1 MNRSAVFPFSFRLP
15 VSAIAGPLCGLAMA
29 VSLCAQGEQLT
40 FTGKTDRH
48 PLSYAVGETM
58 TFTVRLVD
66 KSAGNA
72 PVAGRKLVWKTEGD
86 DGAKQSGE
94 ATSDEPLVVTATASK
109 PGFVRLTVNVL
120 GADGKVLKGKCEK
133 FDGSAGADVARI
145 VAYPEPVDFDAFWA
159 KRLAAVAAQ
168 KGGSTSSVTNEA
180 KGFSVRAFSLPMGE
194 GKSPATGFV
203 AVPVGAKPGALRI
216 DARFHSYG
224 YGPVF
229 FAPRELKTD
238 AICLSVTRQGE
249 EIGRE
254 KPYYDELKRAMKNF
268 CFRNTAS
275 PETTDQLGM
284 LLRDWRALQWAKT
297 LPEWNGKDVA
307 VAGGSMG
314 GYQALAMA
322 ALDPGVTSAWAYIPW
337 HACLAAKEK
346 LGRMGGWAPDWTEA
360 LGYFD
365 AANLASRIRCPVV
378 MTIGL
383 GDYVCPPSGE
393 MVLFRN
399 LKGKKKMTVRQNMGH
414 GSDYGVETAVYVIGG
429 NEDFSS
435 WSLPIF

>member
-1 MNRSAVFPFSFRLP
+1 MSKILGAV
-15 VSAIAGPLCGLAMA
+15 VAAC
-29 VSLCAQGEQLT
+29 VSLASSGEQLT
-40 FTGKTDRH
+40 FTGKTDKH

-58 TFTVRLVD
+58 AFTVRLVD
-66 KSAGNA
+66 KAAGHV
-72 PVAGRKLVWKTEGD
+72 PIKGRKLVWKTEGD
-86 DGAKQSGE
+86 DGATRSGE
-94 ATSDEPLVVTATASK
+94 ATSDEPLVVMASASK

-120 GADGKVLKGKCEK
+120 GADGKALTGKCEK
-133 FDGSAGADVARI
+133 FDGSAGADVAKI
-145 VAYPEPVDFDAFWA
+145 DAYPEPADFDAFWA
-159 KRLAAVAAQ
+159 KRLAAVSAFT
-168 KGGSTSSVTNEA
+168 GGSTACATNVA
-180 KGFSVRAFSLPMGE
+180 KGFAVRTFSLPMGE
-194 GKSPATGFV
+194 GENPATGFV
-203 AVPVGAKPGALRI
+203 AIPVGAKPKSLRI

-224 YGPVF
+224 FGPVF
-229 FAPRELKTD
+229 FTSNELKKD

-254 KPYYDELKRAMKNF
+254 KAYYDELKASMKGF

-275 PETTDQLGM
+275 PDTTDQLKM
-284 LLRDWRALQWAKT
+284 LLRDWRAIQWAKT
-297 LPEWNGKDVA
+297 LPEWNGRDVA

-337 HACLAAKEK
+337 HACLAGKAK

-365 AANLASRIRCPVV
+365 TANFASRIRCPVT

-393 MVLFRN
+393 LVLFRN

-414 GSDYGVETAVYVIGG
+414 GSDYGVETAIYVVEG
-429 NEDFSS
+429 D
-435 WSLPIF
+435 LTDL